1 MASILTVIL
10 VYATWSSVF
19 SLGKMTLAYCP
30 PLFLTGA
37 RMVLA
42 GLLLL
47 GFLAIAKRSS
57 FKLNIKQVVSLG
69 VLAFFSIY
77 LTNALE
83 FWGLQYLSAAKTCF
97 IYSLSPFF
105 AALFSYLHFQEKMN
119 ARKWLGLLIG
129 FVGFVPVLLT
139 QTGSEELMNAFSF
152 LSWPTLAIM
161 GAALCSVYGWVI
173 LRLTVKD
180 QEISPLMAN
189 GSSMLVGGML
199 AFIHSF
205 FVENWNPFPV
215 QSADFLPFLKGTLIM
230 TLLFN
235 IICYNLY
242 GMLLKRFTATFLS
255 FMGLLSPIFA
265 SINAWIFLGES
276 PSWIIFLSTG
286 IVSLGLWI
294 VYRAE
299 LKQGYIVRP
308 SKQPVASSYG
318 KLEGTAQVKGDLI
331 APIDEEWKANS

>member
-1 MASILTVIL
+1 MASIFTVIFM
-10 VYATWSSVF
+10 YATWSSVF
-19 SLGKMTLAYCP
+19 SLGKMTLEICP

-37 RMVLA
+37 RMIL
-42 GLLLL
+42 GSLFLLS
-47 GFLAIAKRSS
+47 FLAIAKRSS
-57 FKLNIKQVVSLG
+57 FSLNKKQLISIG

-119 ARKWLGLLIG
+119 TRKWIGLSIG
-129 FVGFVPVLLT
+129 FVGFIPVLLT

-173 LRLTVKD
+173 LRLIVKD
-180 QEISPLMAN
+180 QEISPMMAN
-189 GSSMLVGGML
+189 GSSMLIGGIL
-199 AFIHSF
+199 AFVHSF
-205 FVENWNPFPV
+205 SVENWNPIPIAAANF
-215 QSADFLPFLKGTLIM
+215 SPFLKGTLLM
-230 TLLFN
+230 TLISN
-235 IICYNLY
+235 IVCYNLY

-276 PSWIIFLSTG
+276 PSWIIFLSTS

-299 LKQGYIVRP
+299 LKQGYIVKSEKKP
-308 SKQPVASSYG
+308 LPVPT
-318 KLEGTAQVKGDLI
+318 EGSV
-331 APIDEEWKANS
+331 